1 MAQLHGRRKKGR
13 VLAGVTCGAETA
25 APVTSREPVSL
36 MQLAILGAG
45 AIALGSAALAAS
57 RGHAVTV
64 WSPSGRG
71 TERLRA
77 AGGRLAASGEVQGTF
92 ALGVAGSAAEAV
104 AGAECVLA
112 AVPANG
118 HRTVMEAAAPH
129 LAPGQT
135 ILVSAAASL
144 SPLHLHRLLAARGV
158 ATPIAGFGTTA
169 LTGRRGQDGVSVT
182 VATLRGA
189 CDVAAVRPADTAAAI
204 ATAAA
209 LWGERFVP
217 AESVL
222 AAALANVNPI
232 AHLAMALCNLSRIE
246 HREVWPQYHCTTP
259 AVARLILAL
268 DAERQALAAA
278 CGVRIP
284 TAEDFF
290 RRSYA
295 LAAPD
300 LAGMM
305 AELHAR
311 RGGPPGPTTIE
322 TRYVLEDVPFGLV
335 FYLALAREAGVAM
348 PVTEGAVRLASA
360 AWGRDLAAMNDLLP
374 VLAPAGGLRAA
385 IAS

>member
-1 MAQLHGRRKKGR
+1 MK
-13 VLAGVTCGAETA
+13 
-25 APVTSREPVSL
+25 
-36 MQLAILGAG
+36 LAILGVG

-57 RGHAVTV
+57 RGHGVTV
-64 WSPSGRG
+64 WSPSGCG
-71 TERLRA
+71 T
-77 AGGRLAASGEVQGTF
+77 AGLAASGGRLTASGEVEGSFT
-92 ALGVAGSAAEAV
+92 LGVAGSAAEAV
-104 AGAECVLA
+104 AAADCVLV

-129 LAPGQT
+129 LAPGRT
-135 ILVSAAASL
+135 VLVSAAASL
-144 SPLHLHRLLAARGV
+144 SPLLLARLLGGRGV
-158 ATPIAGFGTTA
+158 AATIAGFGTTA
-169 LTGRRGQDGVSVT
+169 LTGRRGADGASVT

-189 CDVAAVRPADTAAAI
+189 CDVAAVRPADTGAAI
-204 ATAAA
+204 AAATA

-222 AAALANVNPI
+222 AAALANINPI
-232 AHLAMALCNLSRIE
+232 AHTAMALCNLSRIE

-259 AVARLILAL
+259 SVARLILAL

-278 CGVRIP
+278 AGVRIP

-290 RRSYA
+290 RRSYS
-295 LAAPD
+295 LTAPD

-305 AELHAR
+305 VELHAR

-335 FYLALAREAGVAM
+335 FYLALARESGVAM
-348 PVTEGAVRLASA
+348 PVTEGAVRLVTA

-374 VLAPAGGLRAA
+374 VLAAAGGGLRAA
-385 IAS
+385 AGAPGG

>member
-1 MAQLHGRRKKGR
+1 MN
-13 VLAGVTCGAETA
+13 
-25 APVTSREPVSL
+25 
-36 MQLAILGAG
+36 LAILGSG

-71 TERLRA
+71 TAALGD
-77 AGGRLAASGEVQGTF
+77 AGGRLAATGEVE
-92 ALGVAGSAAEAV
+92 GVFRLAVAASAAEAV
-104 AGAECVLA
+104 AGAEAVLV

-118 HRTVMEAAAPH
+118 HRAVMEAAAPH

-135 ILVSAAASL
+135 VLVSAAASL

-158 ATPIAGFGTTA
+158 AAIVAGFGTTA
-169 LTGRRGQDGVSVT
+169 LTGRRGADGTSVR

-189 CDVAAVRPADTAAAI
+189 CDVAAVRAAGTGAAI
-204 ATAAA
+204 AAATS

-217 AESVL
+217 ADSVL

-232 AHLAMALCNLSRIE
+232 AHTAMALCNLSRIE
-246 HREVWPQYHCTTP
+246 HAEVWPQYHCTTP
-259 AVARLILAL
+259 SVARLILAL
-268 DAERQALAAA
+268 DAERQTLAAA
-278 CGVRIP
+278 CGARIP
-284 TAEDFF
+284 TADAFF

-295 LAAPD
+295 LTAPD

-335 FYLALAREAGVAM
+335 FYLALAGEAGVAM

-374 VLAPAGGLRAA
+374 VLAEAGGLRAA

>member
-1 MAQLHGRRKKGR
+1 MK
-13 VLAGVTCGAETA
+13 
-25 APVTSREPVSL
+25 
-36 MQLAILGAG
+36 LAILGAG
-45 AIALGSAALAAS
+45 SIAFGSAALAVS
-57 RGHAVTV
+57 RGHEARV

-71 TERLRA
+71 TESLRA
-77 AGGRLAASGEVQGTF
+77 KGGRLAASGEVEGVF
-92 ALGVAGSAAEAV
+92 ELGVAGRAGEAV
-104 AGAECVLA
+104 AGADAVLI

-118 HRTVMEAAAPH
+118 HRAAMEAAAPH
-129 LAPGQT
+129 LAGGQT
-135 ILVSAAASL
+135 VLVSAAASL
-144 SPLHLHRLLAARGV
+144 SPLHLAGLLAARGV
-158 ATPIAGFGTTA
+158 AATIAGFGTTA
-169 LTGRRGQDGVSVT
+169 LTGRRGADGASVN

-189 CDVAAVRPADTAAAI
+189 CDVAAVRPADTDAAI
-204 ATAAA
+204 TTAAA
-209 LWGERFVP
+209 LWGDRFVKTD
-217 AESVL
+217 SLL
-222 AAALANVNPI
+222 AASLANVNPI

-259 AVARLILAL
+259 AVARLILAM

-305 AELHAR
+305 VELHAR

-335 FYLALAREAGVAM
+335 FYLALAAESGVAM

-360 AWGRDLAAMNDLLP
+360 AWGRDLVAMNDLLG
-374 VLAPAGGLRAA
+374 VLRDQGGLRR
-385 IAS
+385 

>member
-1 MAQLHGRRKKGR
+1 MR
-13 VLAGVTCGAETA
+13 
-25 APVTSREPVSL
+25 
-36 MQLAILGAG
+36 LAILGAG

-71 TERLRA
+71 TEALRA
-77 AGGRLAASGEVQGTF
+77 RGGRLAAAGEVRGEF
-92 ALGVAGSAAEAV
+92 PVGLAAQVGEAV
-104 AGAECVLA
+104 AGAEAVLV

-118 HRTVMEAAAPH
+118 HRAVMEAAAPH
-129 LAPGQT
+129 LASGQT
-135 ILVSAAASL
+135 VLVSAAASL
-144 SPLHLHRLLAARGV
+144 SPLHLHRLLGRRGV
-158 ATPIAGFGTTA
+158 AATIAGFGTTA
-169 LTGRRGQDGVSVT
+169 LTGRRGADGASVA

-189 CDVAAVRPADTAAAI
+189 CDVAAVRHAETEAALAI
-204 ATAAA
+204 ATE

-217 AESVL
+217 ADSLL

-268 DAERQALAAA
+268 DGERQALAAA

-284 TAEDFF
+284 TAEAFF

-295 LAAPD
+295 LDAPD

-335 FYLALAREAGVAM
+335 FYLALAGEVGLAM

-360 AWGRDLAAMNDLLP
+360 AWGRELAAMNDLLP
-374 VLAPAGGLRAA
+374 VLAAEGGLRAA
-385 IAS
+385 ATA